1 MAHFAHLIQ
10 PTRMLLSCSVLPQP
24 EMSRNSGVS
33 LRLPLGVLPFVCRR
47 QENSKLRECGNRTR
61 LGRAA
66 TSAGNPDY
74 SSSLLSLISNLNCQP
89 SKLISMR
96 PNSRHVI
103 P

>member
-1 MAHFAHLIQ
+1 VTHFAHLIR
-10 PTRMLLSCSVLPQP
+10 PTRILLFCSVLPQP
-24 EMSRNSGVS
+24 EMSRNSEVS
-33 LRLPLGVLPFVCRR
+33 LRVPLGVLAFVCRR
-47 QENSKLRECGNRTR
+47 QETSKRWECGNRAR

-66 TSAGNPDY
+66 TSARNPDY

-103 P
+103 S